1 MNGNPQQIDDE
12 MFARLQLSPV
22 WEAVN
27 ARRRANVCLTLTVS
41 FLHNTLLSNHITTSR
56 PRADPTLILFYTDLR
71 FIRRG
76 LNDAPSLPTM
86 GLTTRAVP
94 SAPSLS
100 TAPANV
106 TFDSLA
112 L

>member
-22 WEAVN
+22 WEWSMHGEG
-27 ARRRANVCLTLTVS
+27 LTRVDTHYLISTQ
-41 FLHNTLLSNHITTSR
+41 HIAWHPHKTSR

-86 GLTTRAVP
+86 GLTTRSVP
-94 SAPSLS
+94 STPSLS
-100 TAPANV
+100 TSPANV